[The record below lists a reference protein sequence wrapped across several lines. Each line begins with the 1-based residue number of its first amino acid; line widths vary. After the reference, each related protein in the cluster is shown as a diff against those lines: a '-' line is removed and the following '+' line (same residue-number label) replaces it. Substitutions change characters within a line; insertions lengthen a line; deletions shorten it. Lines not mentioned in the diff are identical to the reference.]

1 MKIYETKWFARWRR
15 KQAIPDD
22 ALCTAVGE
30 IEQGLS
36 DGNLGGSLYKK
47 RVPTLGRGKRGSYRT
62 LLAFKAKNRAIFIF
76 GFPKSARDNI
86 DGKEERALK
95 ALAKELLGYDAKA
108 IRKATK
114 ANELHEVRCDDEQE
128 NK

>member
-76 GFPKSARDNI
+76 GFPKTLETTLTAR
-86 DGKEERALK
+86 K
-95 ALAKELLGYDAKA
+95 
-108 IRKATK
+108 
-114 ANELHEVRCDDEQE
+114 NEH
-128 NK
+128 